1 MSESLEFYVNDLADV
16 PTYAPWILDLKQ
28 QARSDFARLGFPT
41 KHDEDWKYTST
52 APLLQH
58 TFSKRRTSDLCVPD
72 VPTGVVV
79 LPLHKAL
86 ISHADLMKPYLNN
99 IMQQA
104 HGFHAFNTVM
114 FDDGMLIYIPEG
126 VCVDEPIVLHHHQ
139 SEANAVTCFRH
150 LVIAAPNSSCTVIED
165 YESNIDVPYFTN
177 AVTEITLGASST
189 VIHEKLQREGLA
201 AFHVSEVSVRQA
213 KNSVFESH
221 SVSLGG
227 QWVRSDTHI
236 TFLESGASCVM
247 NGMYAPTARQHMDH
261 HTTVNHAVP
270 GCVSKQD
277 YKGMLD
283 QRARAVFNGKVLV
296 AEGAHHTE
304 AMQSNKNVLL
314 SSMAEVDTKPEL
326 QILADDVICTHGAT
340 VGQLDEEALFYLA
353 TRGIDAML
361 AQHYLIQAFFAE
373 NIKNI
378 MQPELKS
385 RVHTLLNQHIE
396 QHME

>member
-1 MSESLEFYVNDLADV
+1 MSASLELHVNEFTDAS
-16 PTYAPWILDLKQ
+16 THAPWLLDLKQ
-28 QARSDFARLGFPT
+28 QARIAFARLGFPT
-41 KHDEDWKYTST
+41 KNNEDWKYTST

-58 TFSKRRTSDLCVPD
+58 AFSKRNTSALCVPD
-72 VPTGVVV
+72 VPAGVVV
-79 LPLHKAL
+79 LPLQEAL
-86 ISHADLMKPYLNN
+86 ISHADLIKPYLNK
-99 IMQQA
+99 IMQQM
-104 HGFHAFNTVM
+104 HGFHAFNTAM

-126 VCVDEPIVLHHHQ
+126 VCVEEPIILHHKQ
-139 SEANAVTCFRH
+139 SQANVVTCFRH

-165 YESNIDVPYFTN
+165 YEGLDEPYFTN
-177 AVTEITLGASST
+177 AVTEVTLGASAT
-189 VIHEKLQREGLA
+189 VMHGKLQREGA
-201 AFHVSEVSVRQA
+201 SAFHVSEVAVKQA

-270 GCVSKQD
+270 GCVSAQD
-277 YKGMLD
+277 YKGILN

-304 AMQSNKNVLL
+304 ATQSNKNVLL
-314 SSMAEVDTKPEL
+314 SSTAEVDTKPEL

-353 TRGIDAML
+353 TRGIDALL

-378 MQPELKS
+378 TQPDLKS
-385 RVHTLLNQHIE
+385 RVQAILNQHIE

>member
-1 MSESLEFYVNDLADV
+1 MSASLELYINELAD
-16 PTYAPWILDLKQ
+16 TSTHAPWLLDLKQ

-41 KHDEDWKYTST
+41 KYDEDWKYTST
-52 APLLQH
+52 VPLLQH
-58 TFSKRRTSDLCVPD
+58 TFSKSCASDLCVGE
-72 VPTGVVV
+72 VPAGVVV
-79 LPLHKAL
+79 LPLYEAL
-86 ISHADLMKPYLNN
+86 TSHADLIKPYFNK
-99 IMQQA
+99 IMQQM
-104 HGFHAFNTVM
+104 HGFHAFNTAM

-126 VCVDEPIVLHHHQ
+126 LCVEKPIVLHHKQ
-139 SEANAVTCFRH
+139 SQANAVTCFRH

-165 YESNIDVPYFTN
+165 YESSIDTPYFTN

-189 VIHEKLQREGLA
+189 VIHGKLQCEGA
-201 AFHVSEVSVRQA
+201 SAFHVSEVAVRQEE
-213 KNSVFESH
+213 NSSFESH
-221 SVSLGG
+221 SVSMGG

-236 TFLESGASCVM
+236 TFSAPGASCVM

-270 GCVSKQD
+270 GCISTQD
-277 YKGMLD
+277 YKGILN

-296 AEGAHHTE
+296 AKGAHHTE
-304 AMQSNKNVLL
+304 AKQSNKNVLL

-326 QILADDVICTHGAT
+326 QILADDVVCTHGAT

-353 TRGIDAML
+353 TRGIDTVL
-361 AQHYLIQAFFAE
+361 AQHYLIQAFFAD

-378 MQPELKS
+378 TQPDLKS
-385 RVHTLLNQHIE
+385 RVQTLLNQHIE